1 MKIVIIGLG
10 GFFGS
15 ICRYLASGF
24 AYRLFPLTFFPIG
37 TITVN
42 VIGCILLGILA
53 GLAEFRQLLTPEMRS
68 FLLIGFLGSFT
79 TYSTFGLES
88 FQLLRDGQLFSTV
101 LNIALH
107 LFLGIGGVWLGQTIA
122 RFI

>member
-1 MKIVIIGLG
+1 MKLVIVGLG

-24 AYRLFPLTFFPIG
+24 AYRLFPLTLFPVG

-42 VIGCILLGILA
+42 VIGCIILGFLA
-53 GLAEFRQLLTPEMRS
+53 GLAEFRQVLTPEMRS

-88 FQLLRDGQLFSTV
+88 FQLLRDGQLLSTA
-101 LNIALH
+101 LNISLH
-107 LFLGIGGVWLGQTIA
+107 LFLGIGGVWLGQILS

>member
-1 MKIVIIGLG
+1 MKIVIVGLG

-24 AYRLFPLTFFPIG
+24 AYRIFPLTLFPIG

-42 VIGCILLGILA
+42 VIGCIVLGFLA
-53 GLAEFRQLLTPEMRS
+53 GLAEFRQVLTPELRS

-88 FQLLRDGQLFSTV
+88 FQLLRDGQLFSTA
-101 LNIALH
+101 LNISLH
-107 LFLGIGGVWLGQTIA
+107 LFLGIGGVWLGHMLSRI
-122 RFI
+122 I